1 MAYKITGK
9 DIRKQLA
16 GHYGSYI
23 AVLLIIA
30 AILGF
35 CTGFCGRQL
44 EWKHPLSIILMSVLG
59 ITFIIFLIILF
70 KMIKLRNHYIFKR
83 YGPAEDIAESINQ
96 GIKNPRYISK
106 NRTSPF
112 TLIITDKFIVS
123 TANYRYYLE
132 LKDARY
138 MQTVIVPETKP
149 VVLSGNPVIS
159 VAATAGVNYA
169 TQKYASG
176 PNYDFLIIW
185 DDEGVR
191 HEYNIRR
198 DEVIDVMQLL
208 IELAPQIE
216 VKERRNI

>member
-1 MAYKITGK
+1 MGYKITGK

-35 CTGFCGRQL
+35 CTVFCGTQL
-44 EWKHPLSIILMSVLG
+44 EWTNPLSIIGIIALG

-70 KMIKLRNHYIFKR
+70 KMIKIRNHYVFKR
-83 YGPAEDIAESINQ
+83 YGSAEIIAESINQ

-106 NRTSPF
+106 NRTNPF

-138 MQTVIVPETKP
+138 MQSVVVPETKP
-149 VVLSGNPVIS
+149 VVLSGNPVVS
-159 VAATAGVNYA
+159 VAATVGVNYA
-169 TQKYASG
+169 SQKYSNS
-176 PNYDFLIIW
+176 PNYDFLMIW
-185 DDEGVR
+185 DDENVR

-198 DEVIDVMQLL
+198 DEIIGIMQLL
-208 IELAPQIE
+208 TELAPQIE
-216 VKERRNI
+216 VKERRTL